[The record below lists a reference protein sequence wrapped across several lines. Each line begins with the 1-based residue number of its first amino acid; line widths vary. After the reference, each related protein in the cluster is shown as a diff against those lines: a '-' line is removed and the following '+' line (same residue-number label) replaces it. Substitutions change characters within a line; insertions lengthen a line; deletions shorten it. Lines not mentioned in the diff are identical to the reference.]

1 VRRLLALVCA
11 VVLVDT
17 ILYAALAP
25 LLPRYADEFG
35 LSKTTAGLLV
45 AAYGTGVL
53 LGAVPAGIAAAR
65 YGPRRAVLVGLMLV
79 AAASVAFGF
88 ASSGAALGLA
98 RLLQGF
104 GSSLSWAG
112 GLAWLVAGTP
122 RERRGEMLGTA
133 LGAAVFGALLGPIL
147 GAFADVAGPEVAFGG
162 VAAGCLV
169 LAVVA
174 LRSQATPGEPVEV
187 RRLASVASEP
197 RLAGGLYLIALPA
210 LLFGVLVVLVP
221 LRLDGLGWGAVAI
234 GALFVAGAALEA
246 VLAPLLGRFSDRR
259 GRLLPVRVAL
269 VSSAILSLALAW
281 AGRASLIAVLVLGAT
296 LAYGAF
302 YAPSMALISDGADRA
317 GLAQGL
323 AFGLMNAF
331 WAIGN
336 AAGPAVGGALA
347 DLAGDAL
354 PFVLLSVVC
363 VGTLVLVR
371 PRRISDY
378 AAYAM
383 NSSKVPSGSRK

>member
-1 VRRLLALVCA
+1 MRRLVMLVSA

-17 ILYAALAP
+17 VLYAALAP
-25 LLPRYADEFG
+25 LLPRYADELG

-53 LGAVPAGIAAAR
+53 LGAIPAGIAAAR

-79 AAASVAFGF
+79 AAASIGFGF

-98 RLLQGF
+98 RLAQGF

-133 LGAAVFGALLGPIL
+133 LGAAVFGALLGPML
-147 GAFADVAGPEVAFGG
+147 GAFADVASPEVAFTG
-162 VAAGCLV
+162 VAVVCLG
-169 LAVVA
+169 LGAVA
-174 LRSQATPGEPVEV
+174 LRSPPTPGERVDV
-187 RRLASVASEP
+187 RSLASVASEP
-197 RLAGGLYLIALPA
+197 RLAGGLYLMALPA
-210 LLFGVLVVLVP
+210 LLFGVLVVLLP

-259 GRLLPVRVAL
+259 GRLLPIRAAL
-269 VSSAILSLALAW
+269 VSSAVCSVALAW
-281 AGRASLIAVLVLGAT
+281 AGQAALIVVLVLAAS

-302 YAPSMALISDGADRA
+302 YAPSMALVSDGAERA

-323 AFGLMNAF
+323 AFGLMNAC
-331 WAIGN
+331 WAMGN
-336 AAGPAVGGALA
+336 AAGPAAGGALA
-347 DLAGDAL
+347 DAAGDAL
-354 PFVLLSVVC
+354 PFLLLAAIC
-363 VGTLVLVR
+363 VATLALAR
-371 PRRISDY
+371 PGRVQ

-383 NSSKVPSGSRK
+383 NSSRLPSGSRK

>member
-1 VRRLLALVCA
+1 MRRLVTLVSA

-25 LLPRYADEFG
+25 LLPRYADELG

-65 YGPRRAVLVGLMLV
+65 YGPRRAVLVGLTLV
-79 AAASVAFGF
+79 AAASVGFGF
-88 ASSGAALGLA
+88 ASSGVTLGIA

-122 RERRGEMLGTA
+122 RERRGEMMGTA
-133 LGAAVFGALLGPIL
+133 LGAAVFGALLGPML
-147 GAFADVAGPEVAFGG
+147 GAFADLVGPEIAFSGVAGI
-162 VAAGCLV
+162 CLV
-169 LAVVA
+169 LAAVA
-174 LRSQATPGEPVEV
+174 LRQPPTPAEPYEL
-187 RRLASVASEP
+187 RRLRAVTSEP
-197 RLAGGLYLIALPA
+197 RLGGGLYLISLPA

-221 LRLDGLGWGAVAI
+221 LRLDELGWGAVAI
-234 GALFVAGAALEA
+234 ASIFVAGAALEA
-246 VLAPLLGRFSDRR
+246 VLAPALGRFSDRR
-259 GRLLPVRVAL
+259 GRLLPIRVAL
-269 VSSAILSLALAW
+269 VSSAAVSIALAW
-281 AGRASLIAVLVLGAT
+281 AGQAALIVALVLVAS

-302 YAPSMALISDGADRA
+302 YAPSMALVSDGAERA

-323 AFGLMNAF
+323 AFGLMNAC
-331 WAIGN
+331 WATGN

-347 DLAGDAL
+347 DVAGDAL
-354 PFVLLSVVC
+354 PFLLLSGVC
-363 VGTLVLVR
+363 LATLAYAR
-371 PRRISDY
+371 PRRIQ
-378 AAYAM
+378 AAYAI
-383 NSSKVPSGSRK
+383 SSSRLPSGSRK